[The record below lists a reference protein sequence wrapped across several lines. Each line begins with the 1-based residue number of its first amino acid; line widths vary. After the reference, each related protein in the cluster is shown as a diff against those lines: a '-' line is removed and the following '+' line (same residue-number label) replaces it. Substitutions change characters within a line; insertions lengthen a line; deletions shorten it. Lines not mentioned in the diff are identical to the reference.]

1 MNLLHIDSSI
11 LGANSVSRKLSADVV
26 AKLAAAHPGAQVT
39 YRDLA
44 AEPLPH
50 LSAAA
55 FMAAQNPVEGL
66 EAALADDVARGGA
79 ALAEFLAADTLV
91 IGVAFY
97 NFGVPSQLKAWLD
110 RIIVAGVT
118 FRHNAEGGVEGLAR
132 GKRAILATARGNRY
146 GAESPYK
153 TFEHAV
159 SHLQTALGFIGVD
172 PIDVVVAEGLG
183 AGPEHRAAGIA
194 QAERE
199 IAALAA

>member
-1 MNLLHIDSSI
+1 MNILHLDSSI
-11 LGANSVSRKLSADVV
+11 LGANSVSRQLSAGVV
-26 AKLAAAHPGAQVT
+26 ARLQAAHPGSVVT

-44 AEPLPH
+44 ADPLAH
-50 LSAAA
+50 LSGPTFAAA
-55 FMAAQNPVEGL
+55 QSPAEGL
-66 EAALADDVARGGA
+66 EPALAEDVARGGEVM
-79 ALAEFLAADTLV
+79 AEFLAADAVV

-97 NFGVPSQLKAWLD
+97 NFGVASQLKAWLD

-118 FRHNAEGGVEGLAR
+118 FRHGADGGVEGLAR
-132 GKRAILATARGNRY
+132 GKRAVLAAARGNRY
-146 GAESPYK
+146 GADSPYK
-153 TFEHAV
+153 AFEHAV

-183 AGPEHRAAGIA
+183 AGPDHRAAGIA